1 MRVIWSERAL
11 SDLGAIAQY
20 IARDNPAAAAD
31 VKQRVMAEIGNLS
44 GMPHMG
50 RPGRVHG
57 TRELVVTRLPYI
69 VAYRVLDDRVEIIA
83 VIHGARQ
90 WPESL

>member
-11 SDLGAIAQY
+11 SDLSAIEAY
-20 IARDNPAAAAD
+20 IAGDNPAAAVA
-31 VKQRVMAEIGNLS
+31 VKQRLMLEVRSLAE
-44 GMPHMG
+44 MPLMG
-50 RPGRVHG
+50 RSGRVHG

-69 VAYRVLDDRVEIIA
+69 VAYRVLENQVAILA

-90 WPESL
+90 WPESF